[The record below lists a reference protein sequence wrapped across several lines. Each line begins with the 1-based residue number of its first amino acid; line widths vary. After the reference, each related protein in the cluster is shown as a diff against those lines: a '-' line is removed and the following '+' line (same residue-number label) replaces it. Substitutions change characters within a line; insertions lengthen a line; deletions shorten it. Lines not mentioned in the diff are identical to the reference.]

1 MSMQVRLDKAL
12 VERGLASTRSRA
24 QLMIKSG
31 AVRINER
38 LVEKTSH
45 LIQTNDVVRILREV
59 NPWVS
64 RGGLKLEYAI
74 KAFELAP
81 LRGIAMDVGA
91 STGGFTEVLLAYGCS
106 KVYAIDVGRDQLDLK
121 LKDDPR
127 VLNIEGMNAKNLG
140 ALNLPSVDFIVCD
153 VSFISISKVLQAP
166 LVSAKKNCQLIA
178 LIKPQ
183 FEVGPSKVG
192 KRGIVKDLKHQQDAC
207 VSIQSFLRKEGWSI
221 INLKK
226 SPILGSDGNL
236 EFLISA
242 KKIAQ

>member
-1 MSMQVRLDKAL
+1 MQVRLDKAL

-31 AVRINER
+31 AILINER
-38 LVEKTSH
+38 LVEKPSQ
-45 LIQTNDVVRILREV
+45 LIQTEDVVRILWEV

-74 KAFELAP
+74 GAFKLAP
-81 LRGIAMDVGA
+81 LKGIAMDIGA

-106 KVYAIDVGRDQLDLK
+106 KVYAIDVGKDQLNLK

-127 VLNIEGMNAKNLG
+127 VLNIEGLNAKNLNTI
-140 ALNLPSVDFIVCD
+140 NLPFVDLIVCD
-153 VSFISISKVLQAP
+153 VSFISISKALKVP
-166 LVSAKKNCQLIA
+166 LIYAKNNCQLIA

-183 FEVGPSKVG
+183 FEVGRGKVG
-192 KRGIVKDLKHQQDAC
+192 KRGIVNDPKFQQEAC
-207 VSIQSFLRKEGWSI
+207 VSIQSFLLQEGWSV
-221 INLKK
+221 NSLKK

-242 KKIAQ
+242 NKIAK

>member
-1 MSMQVRLDKAL
+1 MQVRLDKAL

-31 AVRINER
+31 TILINER
-38 LVEKTSH
+38 LVEKPSY
-45 LIQTNDVVRILREV
+45 LVQKGDAVRVLWEV

-74 KAFELAP
+74 KEFKLAP
-81 LRGIAMDVGA
+81 LEGIAMDIGA

-106 KVYAIDVGRDQLDLK
+106 KVYAIDVGTGQLDLK

-127 VLNIEGMNAKNLG
+127 VRSFEGLNAKKVDSLKIP
-140 ALNLPSVDFIVCD
+140 AVDFIVCD
-153 VSFISISKVLQAP
+153 VSFVSISKILKVP
-166 LVSAKKNCQLIA
+166 LLYANNNCQLIA

-183 FEVGPSKVG
+183 FEVGQSKIG
-192 KRGIVKDLKHQQDAC
+192 KRGIVKDQKYQRDAC
-207 VSIQSFLRKEGWSI
+207 VAVQSFLFGEGWS
-221 INLKK
+221 LTDLRE

-236 EFLISA
+236 EFLILA
-242 KKIAQ
+242 NKII